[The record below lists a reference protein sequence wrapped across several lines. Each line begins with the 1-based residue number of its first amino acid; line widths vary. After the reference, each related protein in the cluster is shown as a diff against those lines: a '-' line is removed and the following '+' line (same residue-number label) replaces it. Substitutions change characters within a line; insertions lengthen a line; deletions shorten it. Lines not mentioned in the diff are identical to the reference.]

1 MARRKI
7 PKSIKAAVLDEYD
20 HLCAICGGVRPQIHH
35 IDENPDNDDPM
46 NLIPL
51 CPNQHLNDQHN
62 PTRKI
67 PIPILKLFRE
77 YKDPAILKPQF
88 KPIHDRMFYLCS
100 FSTLSCFEIE
110 EAQRELTD
118 FIASLEMG
126 TCYEGKIW
134 SVNPV
139 DVHFTIVNPEG
150 NEYERTVSEQDA
162 KCHQTIAVNAKKVES
177 LVIELL
183 RYQEWGRAVQADT

>member
-1 MARRKI
+1 
-7 PKSIKAAVLDEYD
+7 
-20 HLCAICGGVRPQIHH
+20 
-35 IDENPDNDDPM
+35 
-46 NLIPL
+46 
-51 CPNQHLNDQHN
+51 
-62 PTRKI
+62 
-67 PIPILKLFRE
+67 LFRE

-88 KPIHDRMFYLCS
+88 KPIHDRMFYVCS